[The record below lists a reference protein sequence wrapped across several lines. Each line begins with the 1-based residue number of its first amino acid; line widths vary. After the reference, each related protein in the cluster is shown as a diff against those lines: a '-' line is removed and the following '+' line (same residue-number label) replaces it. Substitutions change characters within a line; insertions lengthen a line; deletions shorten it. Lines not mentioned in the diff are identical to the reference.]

1 MNTKILYIYIP
12 IFLLTLIF
20 SFIFKF
26 DISNGGSSRDLYY
39 HWNYIEAL
47 RDDISILLEFNH
59 SYRRTF
65 SQHYPLHHI
74 IISRFDFLSTDQE
87 NYLNFYFLFSLI
99 LPVLFYLCLNN
110 RFPNIDNKKKI
121 FISSLIY
128 FLPNFQASA
137 IWGNSHISSLI
148 FFLLSIYFLINIEKN
163 DKEKINKN
171 IFFVVFF
178 MACAAYIR
186 QYYVIFFP
194 IIFVN
199 ILINLQFK
207 NIVFFSLL
215 SLFLSIPGILFF
227 YNNPILFDGL
237 EGHYTDFK
245 SSILV
250 VLSIIL
256 VYLIPFFLSFY
267 NYNFN
272 EFLGSSK
279 KNIFLTTFFCSSIFF
294 IIIIFN
300 FNYNGYL
307 GGGFFYKI
315 SNVLFGNNYL
325 FWFTSFVGM
334 LLCFY
339 FFKNR
344 VQDIFLILIIC
355 TSFSTGYSIFQK
367 YFEPM
372 ILIIIFLLIQRNF
385 VKKLFNFNVHI
396 IFIYFLFY
404 WITYFV
410 YSANFIEKMNYLL
423 PQIGPILD

>member
-1 MNTKILYIYIP
+1 MNSKTLYIYIP
-12 IFLLTLIF
+12 IFLITLFF
-20 SFIFKF
+20 SYILKF

-47 RDDISILLEFNH
+47 RDDISILLEYNH
-59 SYRRTF
+59 SYKRTF

-74 IISRFDFLSTDQE
+74 IISRFDFLSMSQE

-99 LPVLFYLCLNN
+99 LPILFFICLNN
-110 RFPNIDNKKKI
+110 RFPEIDIKKKI

-148 FFLLSIYFLINIEKN
+148 FFLLSIFFMINIEK
-163 DKEKINKN
+163 DSKKKIKQN

-194 IIFVN
+194 FLFLNIIF
-199 ILINLQFK
+199 LTRLK
-207 NIVFFSLL
+207 NIILFCLL
-215 SLFLSIPGILFF
+215 SLILCIPGVLFF
-227 YNNPILFDGL
+227 YNNPILFQGL
-237 EGHYTDFK
+237 TGHYTDFK

-250 VLSIIL
+250 VLSIL
-256 VYLIPFFLSFY
+256 FLYLIPFFISSFKDNWSELSSLFKDKK
-267 NYNFN
+267 
-272 EFLGSSK
+272 FLL
-279 KNIFLTTFFCSSIFF
+279 IFLIFLILF
-294 IIIIFN
+294 LFIIFN

-307 GGGFFYKI
+307 GGGFFFKI
-315 SNVLFGNNYL
+315 SKVFIGNNVLFFASAFG
-325 FWFTSFVGM
+325 GM
-334 LLCFY
+334 ILSFY

-344 VQDIFLILIIC
+344 IQEIFLLLIIC

-372 ILIIIFLLIQRNF
+372 ILIILFLFLQKDF
-385 VKKLFNFNVHI
+385 VKRIFNFNVHI
-396 IFIYFLFY
+396 LFFYFLFY
-404 WITYFV
+404 WVSYFI
-410 YSANFIEKMNYLL
+410 YSANLIEKMHYLL
-423 PQIGPILD
+423 PQVGPILD